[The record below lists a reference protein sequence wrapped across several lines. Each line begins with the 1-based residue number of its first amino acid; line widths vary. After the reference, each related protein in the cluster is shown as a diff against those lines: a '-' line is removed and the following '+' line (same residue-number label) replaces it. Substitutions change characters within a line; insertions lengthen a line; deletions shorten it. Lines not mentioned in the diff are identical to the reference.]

1 MKIVFFGT
9 PYFAAEILKHLIQ
22 NNIQIVAVVTQ
33 VDKSHRY
40 IPEVKKTALKLLP
53 NTPIIQPE
61 KASDLEFIESLKKFD
76 ADLFIVAAYGQI
88 LKESLLNIPKLASI
102 NIHASLLPK
111 YRGANPIRSAILN
124 GDTQTGITI
133 MKMVKKMDAGD
144 IILKKEVDI
153 NDDENF
159 QSLEKKLIDLSK
171 DLIIE
176 TIKLFKEKKVL
187 YTPQDESEVS
197 YSSKIKFEDR
207 LIDWNNSAKDIF
219 NKIRAFSL
227 EPGAIAK
234 IIIDNEEK
242 NLKIL
247 KAQIVEIK
255 LNPKET
261 KIEKNSLIVGCKD
274 KSLSVQILQL
284 QDKRSCDIVSFI
296 NGLKKEILFI

>member
-53 NTPIIQPE
+53 NIPIIQPE

-124 GDTQTGITI
+124 GDTITGITI

-159 QSLEKKLIDLSK
+159 QILEKKLVDLSK

-187 YTPQDESEVS
+187 YTPQDESKVS

-207 LIDWNNSAKDIF
+207 LIDWNDSAKDIF

>member
-53 NTPIIQPE
+53 NIPIIQPE

-88 LKESLLNIPKLASI
+88 LKESLLNIPKLDSI

-124 GDTQTGITI
+124 GDTKTGITI

-159 QSLEKKLIDLSK
+159 QILEKKLVDLSK

-187 YTPQDESEVS
+187 YTPQDESKVS

-247 KAQIVEIK
+247 KAQIVDIK
-255 LNPKET
+255 LNPKDT

-284 QDKRSCDIVSFI
+284 QDKRSCDIISFL

>member
-1 MKIVFFGT
+1 MQQPLSKIV
-9 PYFAAEILKHLIQ
+9 PQ
-22 NNIQIVAVVTQ
+22 
-33 VDKSHRY
+33 
-40 IPEVKKTALKLLP
+40 
-53 NTPIIQPE
+53 
-61 KASDLEFIESLKKFD
+61 FIESLKKFD

-124 GDTQTGITI
+124 GDTITGITI

-274 KSLSVQILQL
+274 KSLSVEILQL
-284 QDKRSCDIVSFI
+284 QDKRSCDIISFL

>member
-88 LKESLLNIPKLASI
+88 LKESLLNIPKLDSI

-159 QSLEKKLIDLSK
+159 QILEKKLVDLSK

-187 YTPQDESEVS
+187 YTPQDESKVS

-274 KSLSVQILQL
+274 KSLSVEILQL
-284 QDKRSCDIVSFI
+284 QDKRSCDIISFL

>member
-88 LKESLLNIPKLASI
+88 LKESLLNIPKLDSI

-159 QSLEKKLIDLSK
+159 QILEKKLVDLSK

-176 TIKLFKEKKVL
+176 TIKLFKKKKVL
-187 YTPQDESEVS
+187 YTPQDESKVS

-207 LIDWNNSAKDIF
+207 LIDWNDSAKDIF

>member
-53 NTPIIQPE
+53 NIPIIQPE

-76 ADLFIVAAYGQI
+76 AVLFIVAAYGQI
-88 LKESLLNIPKLASI
+88 LKESLLNIPKLDSI

-124 GDTQTGITI
+124 GDTITGITI

-159 QSLEKKLIDLSK
+159 QILEKKLIDLSK

-187 YTPQDESEVS
+187 YTPQDESKVS

-207 LIDWNNSAKDIF
+207 LIDWNDSAKDIF

-247 KAQIVEIK
+247 KAQIVDIK

-296 NGLKKEILFI
+296 NGLKKEIL